1 MRTQSTNNRRMR
13 ELIVS
18 IREQLD
24 ELTFLAGLGK
34 GVVSCSEAANYLGVD
49 PHTISRM
56 IKDGRLHKVSNGVR
70 TGIELAELENCKKN

>member
-1 MRTQSTNNRRMR
+1 MRTQCTNNRRMR

-34 GVVSCSEAANYLGVD
+34 GVVSCSEAARYLGVAQS
-49 PHTISRM
+49 TISRM
-56 IKDGRLHKVSNGVR
+56 VRDGRLHKVTNKFR
-70 TGIELAELENCKKN
+70 TGIEMDELDQYIK